1 MALVIGYQNSSKKLE
16 LQNQFGISLCRN
28 KDCDVIKA
36 YLQQIQ
42 LQGKKVFFSISSRA
56 NK

>member
-16 LQNQFGISLCRN
+16 SQNQFGILLSRN